1 MDFQK
6 CKKKIQ
12 SSSET
17 EDAQLSN
24 LVTLLSKC
32 SGKVTENTKPT
43 TQLDWTA
50 VMRRHD
56 PTSDLTDFGS
66 TSRPLLL
73 IGRTWPVIAGM
84 HPDQQVAAVGP
95 ASNEFKAEARL

>member
-12 SSSET
+12 SCSET

-32 SGKVTENTKPT
+32 SGKVTEPLSPK
-43 TQLDWTA
+43 LL
-50 VMRRHD
+50 H
-56 PTSDLTDFGS
+56 
-66 TSRPLLL
+66 LLL
-73 IGRTWPVIAGM
+73 LAFRLVPV
-84 HPDQQVAAVGP
+84 
-95 ASNEFKAEARL
+95 L

>member
-12 SSSET
+12 SNSET

-32 SGKVTENTKPT
+32 SGKVTESSSAESAAWTG
-43 TQLDWTA
+43 LDWTYLA
-50 VMRRHD
+50 TM
-56 PTSDLTDFGS
+56 
-66 TSRPLLL
+66 
-73 IGRTWPVIAGM
+73 
-84 HPDQQVAAVGP
+84 
-95 ASNEFKAEARL
+95 